1 MRMANTHYSAAAAAA
16 AVAPSPAST
25 RRPIIPLEPL
35 QIRNSVLTHNHLWW
49 GFAVAFVTLC
59 VGALFY
65 FCLKSNLISSCKQRW
80 KRQGKLD
87 AKKMM
92 LRRFQLEELEKAT
105 NNFSQECLVGSGAFG
120 NVYRGM
126 FGVEGTLAIKKA
138 HADPYISKD
147 EFRNEVRL
155 LSKVKHRNLVGL
167 VGFCEEPGRG
177 GRTLSWNERVNI
189 AIGAAKENFS
199 GFKSR
204 EILWCPSSSCK
215 TQLESSAGVILQS
228 DSANCF
234 ATDNSG
240 NLELENIINQPDFN
254 FEGCE
259 KQNTIM
265 ACKEALLNL
274 ETASIAYLHE
284 GMKPSIIH
292 RDIKPSNILVG
303 EGFEAKVS
311 DFGLVK
317 SGPIGDQSHVS
328 SQIKGTPG
336 YLDPAYCSSFHLSP
350 FSDVYSFGVI
360 LLQLVTARPAV
371 EINRSRSNYHI
382 IEWARPSLEQ
392 GNVENIIDANLLS
405 ENCNMRMMVKMGQ
418 LGLRCVVKV
427 PKDRPTMTQVWQE
440 LEAALHSSD
449 NFIPKHPS
457 KGPTFP
463 SRSIG
468 HGTSRQ
474 SMDINDCS
482 QSFVSIDGVGLQR
495 FHVDMDS
502 ISLHSASLRCFETS
516 SISIDI
522 DNNILRGICEE
533 TTSDDYYEDMDI
545 SLPRD

>member
-1 MRMANTHYSAAAAAA
+1 MRMANTHYSAAAAA

-25 RRPIIPLEPL
+25 RRPIKPLEPL

-92 LRRFQLEELEKAT
+92 LRRFQLDELEKAT

-167 VGFCEEPGRG
+167 VGFCEEPGPKGEKILIYEYVPNGSLLEYITGRG
-177 GRTLSWNERVNI
+177 GRTLSWSERVNI
-189 AIGAAKENFS
+189 AIGAAK
-199 GFKSR
+199 G
-204 EILWCPSSSCK
+204 
-215 TQLESSAGVILQS
+215 
-228 DSANCF
+228 
-234 ATDNSG
+234 
-240 NLELENIINQPDFN
+240 
-254 FEGCE
+254 
-259 KQNTIM
+259 
-265 ACKEALLNL
+265 
-274 ETASIAYLHE
+274 IAYLHE

-468 HGTSRQ
+468 HGMSRR